1 MAKKILIVFFVA
13 CGPLLGFG
21 QVGFREL
28 LEISTANYPEL
39 RAKSLESEAA
49 MKEVEFQKSDLIP
62 SLNASYQTL
71 YSTNNNITGMFL
83 PGNIMPISGPPNLE
97 NSFDFTFGSA
107 AALLLNWTPFT
118 FGKRDSR
125 IQTAKSKYEI
135 NLIEAELAVLEHQVR
150 FTEAYLNFWS
160 ASSQA
165 KAAEA
170 NMERYR
176 VGWEISRNLVTNGLR
191 PGVDSAQ
198 MRSLWMRSKIE
209 YLQAVRQQEALEA
222 RVRELLGEDETAIVL
237 DQGLDVYALQDL
249 TEPAGVHPLLRRRA
263 AQTNLFLSQKTE
275 LNRSMLPDLLFWG
288 TTYARGSAIQFDG
301 TVGNPQDGLSFSKFN
316 YGLGLQISIPILQ
329 FARTGKLTGRQDIL
343 ISSSEAYEIQ
353 LERAFEKERT
363 VAKVTLQKA
372 LESAQLAPDYIHTAT
387 FTYEALKAR
396 YDAGLIDLN
405 EFVQGQAELARAEA
419 DKIKVQAEMWKA
431 LLYYAAVFGDI
442 DVFIQSLP

>member
-1 MAKKILIVFFVA
+1 MAKKILIVFFTA
-13 CGPLLGFG
+13 CAPLLGFG

-39 RAKSLESEAA
+39 RAKSLETEAA

-97 NSFDFTFGSA
+97 NSFEFTFGSA

-125 IQTAKSKYEI
+125 IQTARSKYEI
-135 NLIEAELAVLEHQVR
+135 NLIESELAVLEHQVR
-150 FTEAYLNFWS
+150 FTEAYLNYWS
-160 ASSQA
+160 ASVQT

-170 NMERYR
+170 NGERYR

-198 MRSLWMRSKIE
+198 MRSLWTRAKIE
-209 YLQAVRQQEALEA
+209 YLQSLRQQEALEA
-222 RVRELLGEDETAIVL
+222 RVRELLGEDETAIAL
-237 DQGLDVYALQDL
+237 DQGLDVYAPQGL
-249 TEPAGVHPLLRRRA
+249 TEPTGIHPLLRRRA
-263 AQTNLFLSQKTE
+263 AQTDLFLAQKTE
-275 LNRSMLPDLLFWG
+275 LNRSLLPDLLFWG

-301 TVGNPQDGLSFSKFN
+301 TVGNPQDGLSFSKVN

-343 ISSSEAYEIQ
+343 ISSSEAFEMQ

-372 LESAQLAPDYIHTAT
+372 LESAQLAPDYVHAAT

-405 EFVQGQAELARAEA
+405 EFVQGQAELAKAEA
-419 DKIKVQAEMWKA
+419 EKIRVQAEMWKA

-442 DVFIQSLP
+442 DVFIQALP